1 MAVNEWEWTSRDGL
15 EMCARGWIP
24 EEQPKAVVCLV
35 HGLGEHVNRYNHIGE
50 AFARAG
56 YALQGF
62 DLRGH
67 GQSGGLR
74 GYIAVQK
81 SFFHSTKQSL
91 RNLSLRAH
99 FSLSPAPRT
108 ARGARTV
115 QGEAI
120 SC

>member
-1 MAVNEWEWTSRDGL
+1 MAVNEWKWTSRDGL
-15 EMCARGWIP
+15 EMYARGWIP

-35 HGLGEHVNRYNHIGE
+35 HGLGEHVNRYNHVGE

-74 GYIAVQK
+74 GYIDVQK
-81 SFFHSTKQSL
+81 IFAQ
-91 RNLSLRAH
+91 
-99 FSLSPAPRT
+99 
-108 ARGARTV
+108 
-115 QGEAI
+115 
-120 SC
+120 